1 MTNPADYRP
10 KPGTIPTSPGVYRFR
25 DPSGRVVYVGKAVN
39 LRQRLQ
45 NYFQP
50 LDALHPRTRLMVT
63 TAASVEWTVVRNEVE
78 ALILEHTWIKR
89 FDPRFNV
96 VFKDDKSYPYL
107 AVTMNEQFPRMLV
120 MRGERKPGV
129 RYFGPYARAWA
140 IRDTVDTLVTALPM
154 RTCAPATFKK
164 AERQGRPCLLGYI
177 GKCSAPC
184 VGRISPEDHRAV
196 AERVCEVLAGDAK
209 GIIRD
214 VTEQMTAAAERED
227 FEAAA
232 RARDRL
238 TALRSVLER
247 NAVVLSQ
254 GSDVD
259 VFSVIDEE
267 LEASAHVFVVR
278 DGRIAGQRGWVVE
291 KPDPLTTSELT
302 EQLLQEAY
310 ADADPQDIPTEIIVP
325 VSVAGGVAEWLSG
338 IRGAR
343 VEIRPAQRGKKA
355 ELAALGRRNAA
366 EVLQQHRL
374 RRASDLTARSA
385 ALQDLQRHLNLTEA
399 PLRIECYDIS
409 HTSGTN
415 QVGSMVVFEDA
426 LPKKAHYRQF
436 SIPDGADDLSAMRE
450 VIRRRF
456 TRYLEESQ
464 LPLEERESAKFAYPP
479 QLIVIDGALPQAK
492 AAQEVLDELGVKGV
506 SVVGL
511 AKRLEEVWIPGDEF
525 PVILPRGSESL
536 FLLQRV
542 RDEAHRFAIS
552 KHRKKRTKAMKASAV
567 DELPGVGPTRAKAL
581 ITHFGSLAQVKSA
594 SVEQLA
600 LVPGIGAGTARSI
613 HAALHGPVD
622 DGGTPGMLDT

>member
-25 DPSGRVVYVGKAVN
+25 DPSGRVIYVGKAIN

-45 NYFQP
+45 NYFQD
-50 LDALHPRTRLMVT
+50 LSQLHPRTRLMVT
-63 TAASVEWTVVRNEVE
+63 TAASVEWTVVRNNVE
-78 ALILEHTWIKR
+78 ALILEHTWIKKY
-89 FDPRFNV
+89 DPRFNV
-96 VFKDDKSYPYL
+96 IFKDDKSYPYL
-107 AVTMNEQFPRMLV
+107 AITMNEEFPRIMV

-129 RYFGPYARAWA
+129 RYFGPYAKAWA
-140 IRDTVDTLVTALPM
+140 IRETVDTLMTALPM
-154 RTCAPATFKK
+154 RSCSAATFKK
-164 AERQGRPCLLGYI
+164 AQRQDRPCLLGYI

-184 VGRISPEDHRAV
+184 VGRVSAEEHREIAG
-196 AERVCEVLAGDAK
+196 RVCEVLAGDAK

-214 VTEQMTAAAERED
+214 VTEQMLAASERED

-238 TALRSVLER
+238 TALKSVLER
-247 NAVVLSQ
+247 NAVVLSA

-259 VFSVIDEE
+259 VFSVVDEE
-267 LEASAHVFVVR
+267 LEAAAHVFIVR
-278 DGRIAGQRGWVVE
+278 DGRIAGQRGWVVD
-291 KPDPLTTSELT
+291 KPDPLTEPELV

-310 ADADPQDIPTEIIVP
+310 GDADAADIPTEIIVP
-325 VSVAGGVAEWLSG
+325 AAVSSGVQEWLSG
-338 IRGAR
+338 VRGAR
-343 VEIRPAQRGKKA
+343 VEVRKAQKGKKA
-355 ELAALGRRNAA
+355 ELATLGRRNAE

-374 RRASDLTARSA
+374 RRATDLTARSA
-385 ALQDLQRHLNLTEA
+385 ALQELQEALGLPEA

-409 HTSGTN
+409 HTQGTN

-426 LPKKAHYRQF
+426 IPKKAHYRQF
-436 SIPDGADDLSAMRE
+436 SIADSLDDLTAMRE

-464 LPLEERESAKFAYPP
+464 LPIEERETAKFAYPP
-479 QLIVIDGALPQAK
+479 QLVVIDGALPQAN
-492 AAQEVLDELGVKGV
+492 AAKEVIDELGVRGV
-506 SVVGL
+506 VVVGL
-511 AKRLEEVWIPGDEF
+511 AKRLEEVWVPGDEF
-525 PVILPRGSESL
+525 PTILPRGSEAL

-581 ITHFGSLAQVKSA
+581 IAHFGSLAQVKAA

-600 LVPGIGAGTARSI
+600 LVPGIGSGTARSI
-613 HAALHGPVD
+613 HAALHGS
-622 DGGTPGMLDT
+622 PGMLDT